1 MEKIF
6 FWSIV
11 YLLPIFRIIYLIMR
25 KTTFKIQQKRQSA
38 VYFIEIYYISLFLT
52 MIFSYIQS
60 SYFWL
65 WNNNEPIDNILNR
78 FFVCYAI
85 YQLMIIVKRKLN
97 SSALVD
103 DYQSV
108 IHLLKTLILFKS
120 TNNENA
126 FKNTLMSFIENTTG
140 QTSSMLSQSTQ
151 KKVIELSEIDF
162 NEPNLL
168 IKLELLLINYEHKKE
183 IQSFH
188 WIESFLLNNFK

>member
-1 MEKIF
+1 MENIF
-6 FWSIV
+6 FWSLV
-11 YLLPIFRIIYLIMR
+11 YLLPIFRIIYLIKR
-25 KTTFKIQQKRQSA
+25 KTTFKIQQKRQST

-60 SYFWL
+60 KYFWL

-120 TNNENA
+120 TNNEIA
-126 FKNTLMSFIENTTG
+126 FKNNLKYFIENTTG
-140 QTSSMLSQSTQ
+140 KNSSMLSQSSQ
-151 KKVIELSEIDF
+151 EIVIDLSQIDF
-162 NEPNLL
+162 NDPNLS
-168 IKLELLLINYEHKKE
+168 ISLELLLINYEHKKE

-188 WIESFLLNNFK
+188 WIESFLLNHFK